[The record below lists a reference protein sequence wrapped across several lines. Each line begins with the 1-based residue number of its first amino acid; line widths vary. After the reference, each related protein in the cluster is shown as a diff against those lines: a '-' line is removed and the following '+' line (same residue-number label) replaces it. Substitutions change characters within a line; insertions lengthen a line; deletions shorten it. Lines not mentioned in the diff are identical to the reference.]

1 MDRLILIYRNIYLL
15 NQPIQILF
23 ISKEKNEKMISLFTR
38 FFSIFVME
46 SDRSKRSSPFF
57 QEQLIPRSFF
67 SFSHLAKSRAS
78 LLSF

>member
-1 MDRLILIYRNIYLL
+1 MDDSSLFIETSIS
-15 NQPIQILF
+15 PIQILL
-23 ISKEKNEKMISLFTR
+23 ISKEKKKMVSR

-46 SDRSKRSSPFF
+46 SDRSKPSPFF

-67 SFSHLAKSRAS
+67 SFSHLAKWRAS

>member
-1 MDRLILIYRNIYLL
+1 MDDSSLFIETSIS
-15 NQPIQILF
+15 PIQILL
-23 ISKEKNEKMISLFTR
+23 ISKEKKKKMVSR

-46 SDRSKRSSPFF
+46 SDRSKPSPFF

-67 SFSHLAKSRAS
+67 SFSHLAKWRES